1 MKKFRWLFFLISI
14 LFLFGLTYIFR
25 WNTYYLFT
33 NPYFI
38 ALSFALILCL
48 SVLSGIK
55 LKVSILVTFLILFLL
70 FSFSLYLLKLEKNRE
85 VPFSESIIE
94 RIKGEEKEFHSYLT
108 LTSGKLKIGA
118 TVGENLFIFDYYAPV
133 KLFHKYL
140 IKNGISLF
148 TVKEVGFFENDYE
161 RNEWELYINK
171 GVNSK
176 IFVRGKVLK
185 GDINLL
191 EIPVKEIKIKG
202 KALHLNMKL
211 GKKESIVKVDID
223 SVSFMGKIEI
233 PPDFYVEV
241 RFSTPYTLFDGKN
254 FKKIGKGVYAKE
266 GGNGRIYISVKGKGT
281 ILTIEE
287 ENHD

>member
-1 MKKFRWLFFLISI
+1 M
-14 LFLFGLTYIFR
+14 Y
-25 WNTYYLFT
+25 
-33 NPYFI
+33 
-38 ALSFALILCL
+38 A
-48 SVLSGIK
+48 VIK
-55 LKVSILVTFLILFLL
+55 TGGKQLKVSKGDFI
-70 FSFSLYLLKLEKNRE
+70 K
-85 VPFSESIIE
+85 IE

-233 PPDFYVEV
+233 PPPAFTQPS
-241 RFSTPYTLFDGKN
+241 RNS
-254 FKKIGKGVYAKE
+254 
-266 GGNGRIYISVKGKGT
+266 
-281 ILTIEE
+281 ILLRKSITFQTA
-287 ENHD
+287 